1 MAVYGKPA
9 KPSKPGKEQPLP
21 PIPLPRQPG
30 TQPPSGPGKRPG
42 ISPGSTKKKRRS
54 PLWSKFAV
62 AVGAL
67 LVLAGG
73 GAMIAVPLLL
83 KTIDNSVPTVNLL
96 GNTGAG
102 RPIDGAI
109 NLLMVGLDTR
119 DSNPSLGSRADSIM
133 IAHVPASHDR
143 VYLISIPR
151 DTNADLPPFP
161 QTKFKGGS
169 FKINASFF
177 FGSQNGGGNAG
188 GMQLLALT
196 LKNMIGIQF
205 DGGLIVNFD
214 GFTDIVTKLGGVTMY
229 VDEDTMSLHHGYIT
243 GHPDKRA
250 APWVINS
257 DGTPNHRIPGTT
269 PVVYTK
275 GTHHLSAYEALDY
288 VRCRDFLPYTDY
300 DRQRHQQQFVK
311 ALLQEAYDQGINN
324 PLKISQFLD
333 SLDKAFVFD
342 PGQSSPGHPRS
353 TSDWIFTLKGISP
366 SSMVTIKTN
375 DGKYVQYTGP
385 APDERQALSPDSQ
398 VLMQDVVTD
407 NVQSFI
413 ASHPDWVSSS

>member
-1 MAVYGKPA
+1 MPVYGKPA
-9 KPSKPGKEQPLP
+9 KPPKPGKEPPLP
-21 PIPLPRQPG
+21 PPPLPRQPG
-30 TQPPSGPGKRPG
+30 GQPAVGLPVAAPVPSN
-42 ISPGSTKKKRRS
+42 KKRRS
-54 PLWSKFAV
+54 PLWTKFAV
-62 AVGAL
+62 GIGAL
-67 LVLAGG
+67 VFLAAG
-73 GAMIAVPLLL
+73 GAMVAVPLLL
-83 KTIDNSVPTVNLL
+83 KTIDNSVQTVNLL
-96 GNTGAG
+96 GSTGAG
-102 RPIDGAI
+102 RSIDGAI

-151 DTNADLPPFP
+151 DTSADLPAFP

-214 GFTDIVTKLGGVTMY
+214 GFKDIVTKLGGVTMY

-243 GHPDKRA
+243 GHPDKHA

-269 PVVYTK
+269 PVIYTK

-324 PLKISQFLD
+324 PLQISEFLD

-342 PGQSSPGHPRS
+342 PGQSSPGHPRT
-353 TSDWIFTLKGISP
+353 TSDRIFTLKGISP
-366 SSMVTIKTN
+366 SSLVTIKTN
-375 DGKYVQYTGP
+375 DGKYVKYTGP
-385 APDERQALSPDSQ
+385 APDDRQALSPDSQ

-413 ASHPDWVSSS
+413 ASHPGWVSSS